1 MTAGSSAGGPAAA
14 PEDRARWLTVLA
26 VAGSLAAI
34 ALRVL
39 SAASAGPLWRDEA
52 GSAGTATAATFAE
65 FWARQPFDSFPLFWQ
80 LVLRAWTTVLWN
92 GGDVAIRTLGLIVG
106 VALVP
111 ALWWASRALGVLPLA
126 SLVAAITPLFVFW
139 SGVQNR
145 AYGLGVV
152 LLALLVGAVWRVVE
166 RVSVARVAVA
176 AVLALLAV
184 HTTYHL
190 PVMLAA
196 LLAGAAAVGLARR
209 DGRLVAVAIGIGVAS
224 AASLSI
230 YAAGYAITRY
240 YVKVVYGRV
249 TLESIAQ
256 GLRAALE
263 PGGAVGVAAL
273 AAGLV
278 LCAWGVVVA
287 SRGGSRGPAVPR
299 DPSADVV
306 LYAGVAA
313 LVAAVGQ
320 VPFLLYIGFYVQP
333 WYYPT
338 VVLVVAIATDVM
350 LQRAVLPRG
359 VRRGGAIAVTALL
372 AILVVPSASA
382 VAQRQSN
389 IDLVAAY
396 LEDNARPGDLIV
408 VYPWHVG
415 VSFARYYHGDVP
427 FMTVPDVAD
436 HSFHRFDQLEGLM
449 RDPERIKPGFRRI
462 HQTLQAGGGVWL
474 VGAPANEVPEQFPV
488 PAIPSDDD
496 PRSWNDNRYTVLAGF
511 QLRWVLQQSAPQ
523 ASVVPPLTDRAV
535 RDYENAPIT
544 LYSVQPR

>member
-1 MTAGSSAGGPAAA
+1 VTTGPSAAA
-14 PEDRARWLTVLA
+14 TDRPRWLTA
-26 VAGSLAAI
+26 VALAGSLAAI

-39 SAASAGPLWRDEA
+39 SAVSAGPLWRDEA
-52 GSAGTATAATFAE
+52 GSAGTATAASLAE
-65 FWARQPFDSFPLFWQ
+65 FWARQPFDSFPLLWQ
-80 LVLRAWTTVLWN
+80 LLLRAWTTVLWN
-92 GGDVAIRTLGLIVG
+92 GGDVAIRTLGLVVG

-111 ALWWASRALGVLPLA
+111 ALWWASRTLGVLPLA
-126 SLVAAITPLFVFW
+126 SLVAAVTPLFVFW

-166 RVSVARVAVA
+166 RASGARVAVA
-176 AVLALLAV
+176 ALLALLAV

-196 LLAGAAAVGLARR
+196 LLAGAGAVGLARR
-209 DGRLVAVAIGIGVAS
+209 DGRLVAVALGIGVAS

-230 YAAGYAITRY
+230 YAAGYATTRY

-263 PGGAVGVAAL
+263 PGGAVAVAVL

-278 LCAWGVVVA
+278 LCAWGVVA
-287 SRGGSRGPAVPR
+287 ALRGGSRASADPR
-299 DPSADVV
+299 DPAADAV
-306 LYAGVAA
+306 LYAGMAA
-313 LVAAVGQ
+313 LVAAAAQ
-320 VPFLLYIGFYVQP
+320 VPFLLSVGFFVQP

-338 VVLVVAIATDVM
+338 VVLVIAVATDVM
-350 LQRAVLPRG
+350 LQRAVLPSG
-359 VRRGGAIAVTALL
+359 VRRGGAVVVTALL
-372 AILVVPSASA
+372 AVLVMPSASA

-389 IDLVAAY
+389 LDLVAAY
-396 LEDNARPGDLIV
+396 LEENARPGDLIV
-408 VYPWHVG
+408 VYPWHYG

-496 PRSWNDNRYTVLAGF
+496 PWSWNDNRYTVLSGL
-511 QLRWVLQQSAPQ
+511 QLRWVLQQSSPQ